1 MCGCSTHTSQASDA
15 AASAGAILFSV
26 PDMTC
31 GHCVG
36 TITAAFAEKL
46 PGVPV
51 EIDLAG
57 KTVRV
62 AAPSDV
68 ATAIIA
74 DAGYT
79 PQPA

>member
-1 MCGCSTHTSQASDA
+1 TSGETPRFETLHFETPAKGFPMCGCSTHTSQASDA

-31 GHCVG
+31 GHCG
-36 TITAAFAEKL
+36 GAITAAFAEKL

-57 KTVRV
+57 KT
-62 AAPSDV
+62 
-68 ATAIIA
+68 
-74 DAGYT
+74 
-79 PQPA
+79 

>member
-1 MCGCSTHTSQASDA
+1 MCGCSAHATEATATA
-15 AASAGAILFSV
+15 AAGALVFSV

-36 TITAAFAEKL
+36 AITAAFAEKL

-74 DAGYT
+74 DAGYSS
-79 PQPA
+79 QPV

>member
-1 MCGCSTHTSQASDA
+1 MCGCSTHTTEATATA
-15 AASAGAILFSV
+15 AAGALVLSV

-36 TITAAFAEKL
+36 AITAAFAEKL

-74 DAGYT
+74 DAGYS
-79 PQPA
+79 PQLV